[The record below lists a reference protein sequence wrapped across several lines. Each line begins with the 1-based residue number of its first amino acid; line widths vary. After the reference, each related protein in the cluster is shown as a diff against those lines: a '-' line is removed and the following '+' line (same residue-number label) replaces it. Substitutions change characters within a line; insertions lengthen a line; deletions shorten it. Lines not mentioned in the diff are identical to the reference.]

1 MKKKLIFR
9 IAVMVIIIFL
19 LWRIYRLILPGT
31 DSDQQIQSRPPV
43 AVEVD
48 SIRYGNINEVR
59 QLTGTVYPYY
69 QYVVAPK
76 VSGRMISIS
85 KRIGDWVKTGEVVA
99 RIDDAEYQQAVRE
112 AEANLKIAKAAL
124 LEVQSQLE
132 LSQQELERM
141 ESLQEKG
148 LVASAE
154 LEAATA
160 KYTAQQSR
168 VKLTQ
173 AQVEQREATLKS
185 AKIRLSY
192 TVLTA
197 SEPGFVGERFID
209 EGTLLAP
216 NAPVISVVGIDTVFV
231 RTTVI
236 ERDYGRIKPGQF
248 AVINVDA
255 FPDKSFSGMVTRL
268 APQLREA
275 SRVAEMEVKVV
286 NDSLILKPGMFAKLT
301 VILQE
306 KDQAQII
313 PNQAIVTSNGKS
325 GVFIVKEGEN
335 IAHYVPVEI
344 GIIGQQKTEV
354 ISPELEG
361 RVITLG
367 QHLLEDS
374 SPVILPND

>member
-1 MKKKLIFR
+1 MKKKLILR
-9 IAVMVIIIFL
+9 ITVTVIVIFL
-19 LWRIYRLILPGT
+19 LWRIYRLIIPGT

-43 AVEVD
+43 AIEVD
-48 SIRYGNINEVR
+48 SIRYGSINEVR

-69 QYVVAPK
+69 QYIVAPK

-85 KRIGDWVKTGEVVA
+85 KRIGDWIKTGEVVA

-132 LSQQELERM
+132 LSKQELERM

-160 KYTAQQSR
+160 KYTAQESR

-216 NAPVISVVGIDTVFV
+216 NSPVISVVGIDTVFV

-236 ERDYGRIKPGQF
+236 ERDYGRIKSGQS

-268 APQLREA
+268 APKLREA

-301 VILQE
+301 VVLQK
-306 KDQAQII
+306 KDRAQII
-313 PNQAIVTSNGKS
+313 PNQAIVTNNGQS

-335 IAHYVPVEI
+335 TAHYVPVEI
-344 GIIGQQKTEV
+344 GIIGKQKTEI
-354 ISPELEG
+354 ISPELKG
-361 RVITLG
+361 VVVTLG

>member
-1 MKKKLIFR
+1 MKKKLTFR
-9 IAVMVIIIFL
+9 IVIAFVIIFL
-19 LWRIYRLILPGT
+19 LWRIYRLIIPGA
-31 DSDQQIQSRPPV
+31 DSDQQLHSRPPV

-48 SIRYGNINEVR
+48 RIRYGSINEVR

-69 QYVVAPK
+69 QYIVAPK
-76 VSGRMISIS
+76 VSGRVININ
-85 KRIGDWVKTGEVVA
+85 KRIGDWVRAGEVVA

-124 LEVQSQLE
+124 LEVESQLE
-132 LSQQELERM
+132 LSKQELERM

-160 KYTAQQSR
+160 KYTAQKSR

-185 AKIRLSY
+185 VKIRLSY
-192 TVLTA
+192 TILTA

-236 ERDYGRIKPGQF
+236 ERDYGRIKPGQS
-248 AVINVDA
+248 AIINVDA

-286 NDSLILKPGMFAKLT
+286 NDSLILKPGMFAKVT
-301 VILQE
+301 VVLQE

-313 PNQAIVTSNGKS
+313 PNQAIVTNNGQS
-325 GVFIVKEGEN
+325 GVFIVKQGEN
-335 IAHYVPVEI
+335 TAHYVPVEV
-344 GIIGQQKTEV
+344 GIIGKQKTEI
-354 ISPELEG
+354 ISPVLEG
-361 RVITLG
+361 LVITLG
-367 QHLLEDS
+367 QHLLEDG

>member
-1 MKKKLIFR
+1 MKKKLILR
-9 IAVMVIIIFL
+9 IAVTFIVIFL
-19 LWRIYRLILPGT
+19 LWRIYRLIIPGT
-31 DSDQQIQSRPPV
+31 DSNQQIQSRPPV
-43 AVEVD
+43 AVEID
-48 SIRYGNINEVR
+48 SIRYGSISEVR

-69 QYVVAPK
+69 QYIVAPK
-76 VSGRMISIS
+76 VSGRMISIN
-85 KRIGDWVKTGEVVA
+85 KRIGDWVRAGEVVA

-124 LEVQSQLE
+124 LEVHSQLE
-132 LSQQELERM
+132 LSKQELERM

-148 LVASAE
+148 LVAAAE

-160 KYTAQQSR
+160 KYTAQESR
-168 VKLTQ
+168 LKLNQ

-236 ERDYGRIKPGQF
+236 ERDYGRIKPGQS

-255 FPDKSFSGMVTRL
+255 FPDKSFNGIVTRL
-268 APQLREA
+268 APKLREA

-301 VILQE
+301 IVLQE
-306 KDQAQII
+306 KDQTQII
-313 PNQAIVTSNGKS
+313 PNQAIVTSNGQS

-335 IAHYVPVEI
+335 TAHYVPVEI
-344 GIIGQQKTEV
+344 GIVGRQQTEI
-354 ISPELEG
+354 ISPELDG
-361 RVITLG
+361 LVVTLG
-367 QHLLEDS
+367 QHLLEDG